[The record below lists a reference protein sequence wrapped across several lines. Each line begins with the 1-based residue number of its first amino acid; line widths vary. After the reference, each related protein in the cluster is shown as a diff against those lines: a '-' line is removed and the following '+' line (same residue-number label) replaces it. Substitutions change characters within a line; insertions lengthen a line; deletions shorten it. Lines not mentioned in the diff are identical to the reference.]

1 MKNTFGSH
9 ITITLFGESHGKAVG
24 AVIDGM
30 PAGVKIDYELMADMM
45 DARRAAG
52 SISTARREDDLP
64 EILSGVKDGY
74 SEGTPIAL
82 LINNTNVHSTDYDAL
97 KNTPRP
103 GHADYTGHIKYLG
116 YEDASGGGHF
126 SGRLTAPIVAAG
138 AICMHMLETKG
149 IYIGT
154 HIAKLKDIEDL
165 PFDEENLKR
174 DIEILHNKRFAALDD
189 KKGEAMIATILSCR
203 ENQDSVGGI
212 LDTAV
217 VGLEAGLGEPE
228 FDSLESVLSHAMFSI
243 PAVKGIEFGEGFHF
257 ADLYGSQANDAFAI
271 KDGRVVTKTNHNGGI
286 NGGISNG
293 MPIRFRTVVKP
304 TPSIAQSQDTVD
316 YETLEEKKLSI
327 AGRHDPA
334 VIHRARVVV
343 DAMTAIVL
351 TDFLLERHGSLY
363 FGDER

>member
-1 MKNTFGSH
+1 MKNTFGNH
-9 ITITLFGESHGKAVG
+9 ITITLFGESHGESVG

-30 PAGVKIDYELMADMM
+30 PSGVKIDYELMADMM
-45 DARRAAG
+45 DQRRAAG
-52 SISTARREDDLP
+52 AVSTARREDDLP

-82 LINNTNVHSTDYDAL
+82 LIHNKNVHSSDYAEL
-97 KNTPRP
+97 INTPRP
-103 GHADYTGHIKYLG
+103 GHADYTGHIKYRG

-138 AICMHMLETKG
+138 AICMHMLNTKG
-149 IYIGT
+149 IAVGT
-154 HIAKLKDIEDL
+154 HIAKLKDIEDI
-165 PFDEENLKR
+165 PFDEDHLKE
-174 DIEILHNKRFAALDD
+174 DIELLRQRKFPALDE
-189 KKGEAMIATILSCR
+189 KRGEAMIASILACR
-203 ENQDSVGGI
+203 EDQDSIGGI

-217 VGLEAGLGEPE
+217 IGLQAGVGEPE

-257 ADLYGSQANDAFAI
+257 ADLYGSQANDAFGI
-271 KDGRVVTKTNHNGGI
+271 HDGRIVTKTNHNGGI

-304 TPSIAQSQDTVD
+304 TPSIAKQQDTVD
-316 YETLEEKKLSI
+316 YASMQEKTLSI
-327 AGRHDPA
+327 TGRHDPA

-343 DAMTAIVL
+343 DALTAIVL
-351 TDFLLERHGSLY
+351 TDFLLERYGSVY